1 MGNQNKT
8 GIRRLIYATVYS
20 MDGFK
25 AAFKNEAAFRQEMA
39 LTAVMIPAG
48 FWLGTTAAERGLLIA
63 SCLVVLITELLNS
76 AVEAVVD
83 RVGLEH
89 HQLSKQAKDMGS
101 AAVLLSL
108 VMTITV
114 WGLIAW
120 ERFMG

>member
-8 GIRRLIYATVYS
+8 GLRRLKYATVYS

-25 AAFKNEAAFRQEMA
+25 AAFKNEAAFRQETA
-39 LTAVMIPAG
+39 LAAVMIPAG
-48 FWLGTTAAERGLLIA
+48 FWIGTTAAERGLLIV
-63 SCLVVLITELLNS
+63 SCLVVLITELINS

-101 AAVLLSL
+101 AAVLISL
-108 VMTITV
+108 VMTMIV
-114 WGLIAW
+114 WGVIAW

>member
-8 GIRRLIYATVYS
+8 GIRRLIYATRYS

-25 AAFKNEAAFRQEMA
+25 AAFKNEAAFRQETA
-39 LTAVMIPAG
+39 LAAIMIPAG

-101 AAVLLSL
+101 AAVLISL
-108 VMTITV
+108 FMAVIV

-120 ERFMG
+120 ERFVG

>member
-1 MGNQNKT
+1 MENQNKK
-8 GIRRLIYATVYS
+8 GLRRLILATGYS
-20 MDGFK
+20 LEGFK

-48 FWLGTTAAERGLLIA
+48 LWLGTTSVERALLIA
-63 SCLVVLITELLNS
+63 SCLMVLIVELLNS

-89 HQLSKQAKDMGS
+89 HPLSKQAKDMGS

-108 VMTITV
+108 VLTFIV

-120 ERFMG
+120 ERLIG

>member
-1 MGNQNKT
+1 MGNQNKK
-8 GIRRLIYATVYS
+8 GIRRLINATGYS
-20 MDGFK
+20 VEGFK
-25 AAFKNEAAFRQEMA
+25 AAFKNEAAFRQELA

-48 FWLGTTAAERGLLIA
+48 FWIGTTAVERGLLVA
-63 SCLVVLITELLNS
+63 SCLMVLITELLNS

-89 HQLSKQAKDMGS
+89 HLLSKQAKDMGS

-108 VMTITV
+108 VMTMTV

>member
-1 MGNQNKT
+1 MGNQNKK
-8 GIRRLIYATVYS
+8 GIRRLINATGYS
-20 MDGFK
+20 VEGLK

-48 FWLGTTAAERGLLIA
+48 LWLGTTGVERGLLVA
-63 SCLVVLITELLNS
+63 SCLMVLITELLNS

-89 HQLSKQAKDMGS
+89 HLLSKQAKDMGS

-108 VMTITV
+108 VMTMTV